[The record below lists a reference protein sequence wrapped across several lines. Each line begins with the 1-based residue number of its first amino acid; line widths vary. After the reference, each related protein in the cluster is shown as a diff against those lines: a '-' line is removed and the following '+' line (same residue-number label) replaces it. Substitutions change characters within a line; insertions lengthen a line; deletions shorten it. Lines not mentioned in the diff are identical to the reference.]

1 MPSVGVI
8 GAGPC
13 GLVACKTLSEWRIP
27 FVGYEAG
34 DRVGGHW
41 VFENSSGTS
50 AAYRSLRTNTHK
62 AMSRFTDYALPEDYP
77 EYPSHEQMAEWFSRY
92 AAHFGL
98 DPHLRLSTRVERATP
113 TAEGRWEL
121 ELDSGERVVH
131 DALVVATGNLWDPR
145 WPELEGDFD
154 GPMIHAKDYRDP
166 QHPIDSR
173 GRNVLVIG
181 LGVTACELAVELSEQ
196 GAAGRVFLSARS
208 GQTILPRVP
217 VSVPHPSDPLTGPL
231 RWLPPPLRRPF
242 FERAFPRVLARITAA
257 LPRPEEVGLPPVPA
271 NPLEKRV
278 VLNDHVLE
286 RCRSGAIQPKPWV
299 RRLRGAGVEFVD
311 GSTERIDAIVV
322 ATGYRLSFP
331 FLRESVPELE
341 RDGLRLAW
349 GVRHPRHESLF
360 VVGVMQAVCSIWP
373 RAEQQMRFVA
383 PFLAGEAIWPSRRV
397 IDRATVPVLE
407 LPFGNCQIHTAEL
420 QRALRWG
427 RRAASRR
434 DAGQGD

>member
-1 MPSVGVI
+1 
-8 GAGPC
+8 
-13 GLVACKTLSEWRIP
+13 
-27 FVGYEAG
+27 
-34 DRVGGHW
+34 
-41 VFENSSGTS
+41 
-50 AAYRSLRTNTHK
+50 
-62 AMSRFTDYALPEDYP
+62 
-77 EYPSHEQMAEWFSRY
+77 
-92 AAHFGL
+92 
-98 DPHLRLSTRVERATP
+98 
-113 TAEGRWEL
+113 
-121 ELDSGERVVH
+121 
-131 DALVVATGNLWDPR
+131 
-145 WPELEGDFD
+145 
-154 GPMIHAKDYRDP
+154 
-166 QHPIDSR
+166 
-173 GRNVLVIG
+173 
-181 LGVTACELAVELSEQ
+181 
-196 GAAGRVFLSARS
+196 
-208 GQTILPRVP
+208 
-217 VSVPHPSDPLTGPL
+217 
-231 RWLPPPLRRPF
+231 
-242 FERAFPRVLARITAA
+242 
-257 LPRPEEVGLPPVPA
+257 VGLPPVPA

-286 RCRSGAIQPKPWV
+286 RCRSGAIQPKPGV